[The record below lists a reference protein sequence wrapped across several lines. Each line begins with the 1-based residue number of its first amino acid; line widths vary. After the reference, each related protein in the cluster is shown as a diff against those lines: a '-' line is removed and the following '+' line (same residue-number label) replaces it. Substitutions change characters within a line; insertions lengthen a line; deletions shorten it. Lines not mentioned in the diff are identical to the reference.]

1 MAELFSQAL
10 NNERNFGHH
19 PLSRFEVLD
28 AAFCVCSML
37 CFLSRHF
44 HPLFVQHH
52 HLAQSQVLLWG
63 KRIVQVHGEKHLHFF
78 LVRSLGLNHIFP
90 TAASH
95 FCLLPAHPL
104 FVLHLPL
111 VSRQKKRA

>member
-10 NNERNFGHH
+10 NNEQNLGHH
-19 PLSRFEVLD
+19 SLSRFEVLD
-28 AAFCVCSML
+28 AASCARSML
-37 CFLSRHF
+37 HFLSRHF

-63 KRIVQVHGEKHLHFF
+63 KRTVQVHGEKHLHFF
-78 LVRSLGLNHIFP
+78 LVRLNHIFP

-104 FVLHLPL
+104 SVLHLPL